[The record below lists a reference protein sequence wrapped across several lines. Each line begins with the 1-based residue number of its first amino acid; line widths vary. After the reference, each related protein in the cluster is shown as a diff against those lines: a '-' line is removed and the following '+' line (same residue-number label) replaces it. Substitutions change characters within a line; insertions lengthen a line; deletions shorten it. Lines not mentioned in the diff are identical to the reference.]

1 TMLSK
6 RHYTDNPDVDV
17 VSEIMRAAH
26 CNQEEWEWFC
36 KVYPTEAA
44 RGNIILTAYQ
54 YFPYW
59 KQSIS
64 CYNYYD
70 LRNLSIDELIS
81 SWNELTV
88 NANKKAAKV
97 NELEEK
103 VQALKVELE
112 KSDDRIEELEERVD
126 IEVEMNLKALD

>member
-1 TMLSK
+1 MLSK

-59 KQSIS
+59 KQSIREGKIE
-64 CYNYYD
+64 D
-70 LRNLSIDELIS
+70 NL
-81 SWNELTV
+81 T
-88 NANKKAAKV
+88 
-97 NELEEK
+97 
-103 VQALKVELE
+103 LKGILE
-112 KSDDRIEELEERVD
+112 KGYEG
-126 IEVEMNLKALD
+126 